1 MRSQVRT
8 QHANNIQSAATHTR
22 SRKIRSRAGA
32 IAFVT
37 LPPAPS
43 VLPRSLLLERGNA
56 GPLQPRKEWE
66 RMEPRAL
73 RPEAPAASLSSSGQA
88 EGSTAV
94 ILEDSAGREHDCG
107 RLPSKC
113 RERRRPRSNP
123 RHLSQANQFFLHRRS
138 PSHPLIFPLL
148 VLASGSPFVFLSSL
162 FWSYASRRRA
172 RGARPSEVRSCGAP
186 FASPSWAPSGISS
199 CFAPIRAYTQAR
211 RPLLHALRGW
221 GGTGVPDL
229 SQPIKL
235 CPPSE
240 RHFRL
245 LLYR

>member
-1 MRSQVRT
+1 VRSQVRT

-138 PSHPLIFPLL
+138 PCAPARLPAARPGFRQPLCLPLLPLL
-148 VLASGSPFVFLSSL
+148 VVRIASEGS
-162 FWSYASRRRA
+162 
-172 RGARPSEVRSCGAP
+172 RGKTVRSALL
-186 FASPSWAPSGISS
+186 
-199 CFAPIRAYTQAR
+199 R
-211 RPLLHALRGW
+211 RP
-221 GGTGVPDL
+221 
-229 SQPIKL
+229 
-235 CPPSE
+235 
-240 RHFRL
+240 FR
-245 LLYR
+245 

>member
-1 MRSQVRT
+1 MRNPCNPVRSGSEWSPGHYDPKLPLPPSHRAARLRDPLPWYWRT
-8 QHANNIQSAATHTR
+8 VQAGTTTAEGCLLSAA
-22 SRKIRSRAGA
+22 SEGAPGA
-32 IAFVT
+32 I
-37 LPPAPS
+37 PAIS
-43 VLPRSLLLERGNA
+43 PRPINFSCTA
-56 GPLQPRKEWE
+56 D
-66 RMEPRAL
+66 
-73 RPEAPAASLSSSGQA
+73 RPA
-88 EGSTAV
+88 
-94 ILEDSAGREHDCG
+94 
-107 RLPSKC
+107 
-113 RERRRPRSNP
+113 
-123 RHLSQANQFFLHRRS
+123 
-138 PSHPLIFPLL
+138 HPLAFRLL